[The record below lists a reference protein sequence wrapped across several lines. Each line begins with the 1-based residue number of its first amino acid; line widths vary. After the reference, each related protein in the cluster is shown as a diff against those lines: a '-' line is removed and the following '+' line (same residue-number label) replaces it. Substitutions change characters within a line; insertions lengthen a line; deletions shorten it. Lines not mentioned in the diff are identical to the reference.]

1 MKISLLAIVL
11 TISLVGSPM
20 ESLRTVRAVCPLGDL
35 SGNCEVDLPDML
47 VFAGQWL
54 DADSSRVG
62 MVAHWKL
69 DGNAADLIGGNH
81 GTVHG
86 NPVWTIGQ
94 LDGALYFDG
103 VGDYVDCGNDS
114 SLNLTNNFSIS
125 AWFNLNDAGQVLPL
139 CKGNVPAWVSGGAYS
154 ILCVPTNGILAFYV
168 RDSNNT
174 EYGYATTAV
183 PLNEWTH
190 IVGTFSD
197 GNVIVYKN
205 GSFADD
211 DDLGTSTINSNDG
224 SLAIGA
230 EGDGGMPFKGMI
242 DDVRIYDRALNEV
255 EVQDVAKFGIPDPN
269 YADLDDDGSV
279 NLFDFTLLAKNW
291 QKQGN
296 PLVINEF
303 MASNSSDINDLQ
315 GDHDDWFEIYNTG
328 SITVDIGGMYLTDDL
343 NDPTMWR
350 IPDDSPGDTTIGPYG
365 YLIIWA
371 DKDMPDGPLHV
382 DFKLDGDGDEIGLFD
397 TDGNTLV
404 DSIVFGDQVSDISYG
419 RYPDAG
425 DTWRFMGLTTPEAQ
439 NSAGYLGQVA
449 DTEFSHDRGF
459 YVEDFN
465 VTITCD
471 TPDVTIRYTMNGST
485 PSGGQGNE
493 YFFVIPIETTTC
505 LRAMAFKPGWLPSN
519 VDTQTYIFL
528 DDVIRQSNNPDGFH
542 ATDPAYDW
550 GHAGPDYEMDPDV
563 VAQDGSDLFGGI
575 YAATIKDDLKAVP
588 TLSLVMNV
596 DDWFK
601 SDSDPAVGGIYA
613 NPAWED
619 IYQEDAERVVSVEL
633 IDPCGLEEF
642 QINAVVRLAGGSSTS
657 PWKMDKLS
665 MRLKF
670 QGAYGPPRLRF
681 PLFGDEA
688 TDVFDT
694 LVLDARMNN
703 SWPYGGGVL
712 LPDGSRPWVS
722 GRPTQRDVAQYTR
735 DQFVSDI
742 QNAMGGYGTYGRHV
756 HLYLNGLYWG
766 LYWVHERPDEHFAAD
781 YFGGDDDDYYV
792 LKHNSS
798 NIVHPDSVEDPSGAQ
813 AAGNDYNTMFG
824 IANAGLASD
833 AQYQLIQQY
842 LDVPNLIDYMIT
854 NFYVGNTD
862 WAHHNW
868 YATRSS
874 VDPAGRWR
882 YHSWDAEHSME
893 ALSQDVTGKDNSTGP
908 TRLHQKL
915 RDNTEYRMLF
925 ADHVHRYFFNN
936 GLLTIDGATAL
947 YTKRLNEVDRA
958 VVGESARWGDNRSS
972 TPYTRDI
979 YWVRERDW
987 LLDTYLQQR
996 SDIVLDDIKDRGL
1009 YPTTV
1014 NAPVFSQ
1021 HGGPVP
1027 NGFDL
1032 TMSGS
1037 SGTIWYTIDGNDPRL
1052 PASGQGSSTTLV
1064 AEDDAK
1070 RVLVP
1075 TGDIGDTW
1083 RGGQPFDD
1091 SGWNH
1096 GTPSIPGK
1104 TGGVGYD
1111 DNPTYDPYITY
1122 DVTAE
1127 MDGQNDTCYIRI
1139 PFTFNGD
1146 PDDFD
1151 FMTLRVRYDD
1161 GFVTYLNGVKIH
1173 EVLAPDPPQWDSS
1186 ATNNHSDSLAV
1197 NFQDFSVT
1205 AYIDDL
1211 EQGDNILAIHG
1222 LNAAT
1227 NRSDFLISV
1236 ELIAGEGG
1244 TAGGVSDSA
1253 IEYIP
1258 PTPVTLTGSTH
1269 IKARVLDGSTWSA
1282 LNEATFAVGPVV
1294 DNLRI
1299 TEMMYHPLD
1308 TNSPDDPN
1316 AEFIELTNIGPETI
1330 NLSLVSFTEGIH
1342 YTFPSLELTS
1352 GEFVLLVK
1360 DRAVFDFRYTG
1371 VPPAVDILSQY
1382 EGRLAN
1388 GGERIRLEDAI
1399 GRKILDFEYRDGFSL
1414 NIIDPTNSDSNSWG
1428 EKDSWRAS
1436 DYVGGSPGKDTDVLP
1451 NPGAVVINEVMA
1463 HSHGT
1468 APDWIE
1474 LYNTTG
1480 AAIDIS
1486 GWYLSDNDAN
1496 LKKYRIA
1503 DGTTIAGSG
1512 PNRYM
1517 VFYEDDHFGDGNKP
1531 GCYIPFAFSE
1541 NGEEVCLSSAES
1553 DVLTGY
1559 REVEDFGASE
1569 RGISFGRYFKSSTG
1583 NYNFVAM
1590 DHDTPDGLNADPKVG
1605 PIVINEIMYHP
1616 DWPDSGSYNNDDYEY
1631 IELHN
1636 ITGSPVTLYD
1646 FNADEPWKFTDG
1658 IEFTCPNS
1666 SPVLLRYLPMVIC
1679 WWLRTRKRLAGCIRL
1694 YP

>member
-1 MKISLLAIVL
+1 MLRFMKISLLAIVL

-471 TPDVTIRYTMNGST
+471 TPDTTIRYTTNGT
-485 PSGGQGNE
+485 VPSGGST
-493 YFFVIPIETTTC
+493 YYVAVPIRGTTC
-505 LRAMAFKPGWLPSN
+505 LRAVASRPGWMPSN
-519 VDTQTYIFL
+519 VDTQTYIF
-528 DDVIRQSNNPDGFH
+528 VS
-542 ATDPAYDW
+542 
-550 GHAGPDYEMDPDV
+550 DV
-563 VAQDGSDLFGGI
+563 VAQSLDGEAPGAEWPAPGSVNGQVIDYGMDRDIVEFPSQYWDLIDDALLSIPTVSLVTDLDNLFYDSTLPGIGGI
-575 YAATIKDDLKAVP
+575 YVNADEEGR
-588 TLSLVMNV
+588 
-596 DDWFK
+596 DW
-601 SDSDPAVGGIYA
+601 
-613 NPAWED
+613 
-619 IYQEDAERVVSVEL
+619 ERPVSVEL
-633 IDPCGLEEF
+633 IYPPNPQGPGFPDLVEVPDGGGGTRWELPAEMRDGFQVNAGLR
-642 QINAVVRLAGGSSTS
+642 IRGGYSAGGWN
-657 PWKMDKLS
+657 PKHAF
-665 MRLKF
+665 RLF
-670 QGAYGPPRLRF
+670 FRGEYGPTRLRY
-681 PLFGDEA
+681 PLFGDEGVDEFDHVDFRCSQNYSWA
-688 TDVFDT
+688 HGGSGGRHNTMVREVFSRDT
-694 LVLDARMNN
+694 QGAMGQ
-703 SWPYGGGVL
+703 P
-712 LPDGSRPWVS
+712 
-722 GRPTQRDVAQYTR
+722 YTR
-735 DQFVSDI
+735 SR
-742 QNAMGGYGTYGRHV
+742 YY
-756 HLYLNGLYWG
+756 HLYINGHYWG
-766 LYWVHERPDEHFAAD
+766 LFQTQERSEASWGET
-781 YFGGDDDDYYV
+781 YMGGDKDDYDV
-792 LKHNSS
+792 ITS
-798 NIVHPDSVEDPSGAQ
+798 NWTFNRQMVPTD
-813 AAGNDYNTMFG
+813 GNDAAFDRLYSATIAGFG
-824 IANAGLASD
+824 DDERYYRVQGLNADGTPNPDYERL
-833 AQYQLIQQY
+833 
-842 LDVPNLIDYMIT
+842 LDVDNLIDFMIIEYYT
-854 NFYVGNTD
+854 GDRDGPGSRYGGIPNNTYGVYNRVNPD
-862 WAHHNW
+862 GFKWPHHDNEH
-868 YATRSS
+868 TLG
-874 VDPAGRWR
+874 AGSAERNMVYPFTTAGAQNR
-882 YHSWDAEHSME
+882 YFNPHW
-893 ALSQDVTGKDNSTGP
+893 
-908 TRLHQKL
+908 LHEQL
-915 RDNTEYRMLF
+915 MFANADYRIHF
-925 ADHVHRYFFNN
+925 ADHVHRHFFNG
-936 GLLTIDGATAL
+936 GLMT
-947 YTKRLNEVDRA
+947 LNECRNRVMNRLDQIDMA
-958 VVGESARWGDNRSS
+958 IIAESARWGDSS
-972 TPYTRDI
+972 SNPARTRDG
-979 YWVRERDW
+979 DW
-987 LLDTYLQQR
+987 LPELSVLINDTSDKRHLTPRIDELLDGDEQFR
-996 SDIVLDDIKDRGL
+996 HWGW
-1009 YPTTV
+1009 YPDFD
-1014 NAPVFSQ
+1014 APSFNQ
-1021 HGGPVP
+1021 HGGEVSS
-1027 NGFDL
+1027 GFDV
-1032 TMSGS
+1032 TMSGFWS
-1037 SGTIWYTIDGNDPRL
+1037 TIWYTTDGHDPRL
-1052 PASGQGSSTTLV
+1052 SGGSVNTAHAV
-1064 AEDDAK
+1064 AY
-1070 RVLVP
+1070 
-1075 TGDIGDTW
+1075 
-1083 RGGQPFDD
+1083 
-1091 SGWNH
+1091 S
-1096 GTPSIPGK
+1096 
-1104 TGGVGYD
+1104 GGV
-1111 DNPTYDPYITY
+1111 N
-1122 DVTAE
+1122 
-1127 MDGQNDTCYIRI
+1127 
-1139 PFTFNGD
+1139 
-1146 PDDFD
+1146 
-1151 FMTLRVRYDD
+1151 
-1161 GFVTYLNGVKIH
+1161 
-1173 EVLAPDPPQWDSS
+1173 
-1186 ATNNHSDSLAV
+1186 
-1197 NFQDFSVT
+1197 
-1205 AYIDDL
+1205 
-1211 EQGDNILAIHG
+1211 
-1222 LNAAT
+1222 
-1227 NRSDFLISV
+1227 
-1236 ELIAGEGG
+1236 
-1244 TAGGVSDSA
+1244 
-1253 IEYIP
+1253 
-1258 PTPVTLTGSTH
+1258 LTESTH
-1269 IKARVLDGSTWSA
+1269 VKARGRTGSTWSA
-1282 LNEATFAVGPVV
+1282 LNEAIFAIGPVV

-1316 AEFIELTNIGPETI
+1316 AEYIELTNIGPETI
-1330 NLSLVSFTEGIH
+1330 NLSLVRFTEGIRF
-1342 YTFPSLELTS
+1342 TFPSLELTS

-1360 DRAVFDFRYTG
+1360 DRTVFDSRYTG
-1371 VPPAVDILSQY
+1371 VPPAVDILSPY

-1399 GRKILDFEYRDGFSL
+1399 GQTILDFEYKDGWRNITDGNGFSL
-1414 NIIDPTNSDSNSWG
+1414 NIIDPTNSDPNSWG

-1436 DYVGGSPGKDTDVLP
+1436 DYVGGSPGKDTDILP

-1480 AAIDIS
+1480 TAIDLS
-1486 GWYLSDNDAN
+1486 GWFLSDNDAN
-1496 LKKYRIA
+1496 LMKYRIA
-1503 DGTTIAGSG
+1503 
-1512 PNRYM
+1512 N
-1517 VFYEDDHFGDGNKP
+1517 
-1531 GCYIPFAFSE
+1531 
-1541 NGEEVCLSSAES
+1541 
-1553 DVLTGY
+1553 
-1559 REVEDFGASE
+1559 
-1569 RGISFGRYFKSSTG
+1569 
-1583 NYNFVAM
+1583 
-1590 DHDTPDGLNADPKVG
+1590 
-1605 PIVINEIMYHP
+1605 
-1616 DWPDSGSYNNDDYEY
+1616 
-1631 IELHN
+1631 
-1636 ITGSPVTLYD
+1636 
-1646 FNADEPWKFTDG
+1646 
-1658 IEFTCPNS
+1658 
-1666 SPVLLRYLPMVIC
+1666 
-1679 WWLRTRKRLAGCIRL
+1679 
-1694 YP
+1694 